1 MSEITLAKTEQRRRI
16 LAALMV
22 LVSAIC
28 FSGKA
33 IMIKLAYRY
42 SIDSVSL
49 LTLRMLFSLPFF
61 VLNAWIG
68 NYRMHGQ
75 PDAKPLL
82 WRDWIA
88 IIALGFSGYYC
99 ASLLDFLGLQYITAG
114 LERLILYLYPT
125 MVLLMSAFFF
135 QKKVTRNQFIALGLT
150 YLGIA
155 VALVDPSQLGGGK
168 NLWLGISLIF
178 FSGFTYAIYLVGSGA
193 YVSRVGSMRYTSYAM
208 IAATVAIVIHSAF
221 LNQLQ
226 LWHYP
231 APVYWLVLIMAIFS
245 TVLPTLMI
253 SEGIRIIG
261 ASNTSIIGS
270 IGPVATISLG
280 YLFLGETF
288 GVWQMF
294 GTLFVII
301 GVLWISLSK

>member
-61 VLNAWIG
+61 LLNAWIG

-82 WRDWIA
+82 WRDWVA

-125 MVLLMSAFFF
+125 
-135 QKKVTRNQFIALGLT
+135 

-155 VALVDPSQLGGGK
+155 VALVDPSQLGSGK
-168 NLWLGISLIF
+168 NLWLGIGLIF

-221 LNQLQ
+221 LNHLQ
-226 LWHYP
+226 LWHYA

-270 IGPVATISLG
+270 IGPVATIGLG